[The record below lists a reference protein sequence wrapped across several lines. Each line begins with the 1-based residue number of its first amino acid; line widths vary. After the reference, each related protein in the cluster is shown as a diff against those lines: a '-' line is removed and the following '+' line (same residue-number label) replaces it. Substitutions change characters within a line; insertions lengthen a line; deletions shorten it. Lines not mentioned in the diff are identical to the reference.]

1 MNRKTKLDVVDLK
14 LPCKRK
20 LQDFHHSLSS
30 NDSFYYPKTFY
41 RQLYFETFDNT
52 TNCIKY
58 RFNQKDYQIYVHL
71 QEILTNVFKE
81 QGRKNNLQIVIQNY
95 SVDELDVPSLKT
107 QLFLLSEIAKF
118 CSLRSRMQLSE
129 IIALFRKLDT
139 IKRML
144 VAEVI
149 KLVKWTLVTP
159 ATNAVSERFSSFS
172 SLKRIKIIFKQQ
184 QRIIG

>member
-1 MNRKTKLDVVDLK
+1 MNKKTELDAGDLK
-14 LPCKRK
+14 LRCKRK
-20 LQDFHHSLSS
+20 LPDFYHSLNS
-30 NDSFYYPKTFY
+30 NDSFYHPKAFY

-52 TNCIKY
+52 MNCIKR

-71 QEILTNVFKE
+71 QEILINFFKE

-95 SVDELDVPSLKT
+95 GVDELDVPSLKT

-118 CSLRSRMQLSE
+118 CGLGSRMQLSE

-149 KLVKWTLVTP
+149 KLVKWALVMP
-159 ATNAVSERFSSFS
+159 ATNAVSERSFS
-172 SLKRIKIIFKQQ
+172 SLKRIKIIFAQH